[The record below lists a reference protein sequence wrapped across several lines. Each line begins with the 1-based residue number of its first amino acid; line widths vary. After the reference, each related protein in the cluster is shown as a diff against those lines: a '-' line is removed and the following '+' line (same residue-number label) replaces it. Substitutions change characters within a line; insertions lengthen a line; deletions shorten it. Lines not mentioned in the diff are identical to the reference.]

1 MVEFKSSKGFIM
13 KDDVI
18 LSISD
23 WFNTAKPNPTNQN
36 IIQQIAYHCEE
47 FAEMLDAIHC
57 DFMSE
62 QVKKLKLEL
71 LKVAESETESDNFM
85 ATTDKLA
92 LLDSLADQVV
102 TSIGVATY
110 AKMDI
115 GGAIN
120 EVNRSN
126 YSKFEVV
133 DNSKFVP
140 VINEQ
145 GKIVRGKNY
154 FKPNLEPFLSK

>member
-1 MVEFKSSKGFIM
+1 M
-13 KDDVI
+13 KDNTI

-23 WFNTAKPNPTNQN
+23 WFSIAKPNPTNQN

-47 FAEMLDAIHC
+47 FSEMLDAIHC
-57 DFMSE
+57 NFMSE
-62 QVKKLKLEL
+62 QVKQLKAEL

-92 LLDSLADQVV
+92 LLYSLADQVV
-102 TSIGVATY
+102 TSICVATY
-110 AKMDI
+110 ANMDI
-115 GGAIN
+115 NGAIK

-126 YSKFEVV
+126 YSKFDLDE
-133 DNSKFVP
+133 NSNFVP
-140 VINEQ
+140 VIKDG
-145 GKIVRGKNY
+145 GKIGRGERY